1 MIDQRPIS
9 CPTTSRRRLTR
20 ALACLVASGFLF
32 LLLTAMVDAGA
43 GVIAQE
49 MVQSEARLKSAF
61 IFNFAKFVEWPAN
74 AFADANSP
82 MVVGIVGKDTL
93 GSALDQV
100 IQGKSLNGRPMIVHR
115 FAVGQEVQPCH
126 ILFVSAKNEANLAQI
141 LQRARGASVL
151 TVGETEGFL
160 KAGGIIRFVTVDN
173 RLQFE
178 ISSSNAAQS
187 GLKISSKLLQLSRKP
202 NE

>member
-1 MIDQRPIS
+1 MIDQRPTS

-20 ALACLVASGFLF
+20 SLACLVASGFLF

-82 MVVGIVGKDTL
+82 MVVGLVGKDTL